1 MSYGPPPYAA
11 PQKSAPGRLAGIV
24 ILGGAFLGAVSGFL
38 TWFEFTIQTVGTEN
52 LKGTDLS
59 IGVGFLFLSALV
71 LILAI
76 ILAALG
82 RGRGLAIAT
91 LVISVLLLILAGM
104 AAFAPESAIASVE
117 ADRAGEN
124 VGISESEA
132 KVQLEQ
138 GFAAGTL
145 SATAAAGAYLALVG
159 ALVMVAG
166 SIMGIAQAGRP
177 KAPSYQPPYQQ
188 PAPGQ
193 GPYPPQAPPPGAP
206 PPGQGPYPPPG
217 PPPGGAPP
225 AWPPFQQEPPGS

>member
-1 MSYGPPPYAA
+1 MSYGPPPYAT
-11 PQKSAPGRLAGIV
+11 PQKSAPGRLAAIV
-24 ILGGAFLGAVSGFL
+24 MLGGVLLGVLAVFL
-38 TWFEFTIQTVGTEN
+38 TWFEFTIQTLGTED
-52 LKGTDLS
+52 LKGNDLS
-59 IGVGFLFLSALV
+59 VGVGFLIFTAPVLV
-71 LILAI
+71 LGVILAV
-76 ILAALG
+76 LG
-82 RGRGLAIAT
+82 RGRGLAIAG
-91 LVISVLLLILAGM
+91 LVLSVLLLIVAGM
-104 AAFAPESAIASVE
+104 AAFAPESAIVSFE

-124 VGISESEA
+124 IGISASEA
-132 KVQLEQ
+132 EVQLEE

-145 SATAAAGAYLALVG
+145 SATAAAGAYLAFVG

-177 KAPSYQPPYQQ
+177 KAPAYQPPYQQ

-206 PPGQGPYPPPG
+206 PPGQGPYPPAG